1 MDLQRGSLSSS
12 FGSASLRLGRSAVLA
27 GVRAEVMEA
36 AQVQDQPLQGRIDVS
51 VEFPPLASPLFRD
64 KHRTQGLTTFL
75 ATTLTDVL
83 NSPGVFDPAQLSV
96 RKGEVTWVL
105 HLHII
110 CLNYDG
116 NAFDLCLL
124 AAVAALEDTRLP
136 ALVQPAV
143 EAGRLM
149 VAGPEAQ
156 ELASEARGVTF
167 LSRPLPATFA
177 QMPGGQWVLDPCAV
191 EEGLGASASLCNV
204 NGSWLVFHQGGGADA
219 NRFLEELM
227 PVARGCADKLS
238 KLLEAPA
245 E

>member
-1 MDLQRGSLSSS
+1 
-12 FGSASLRLGRSAVLA
+12 A
-27 GVRAEVMEA
+27 
-36 AQVQDQPLQGRIDVS
+36 
-51 VEFPPLASPLFRD
+51 
-64 KHRTQGLTTFL
+64 K
-75 ATTLTDVL
+75 
-83 NSPGVFDPAQLSV
+83 
-96 RKGEVTWVL
+96 
-105 HLHII
+105 
-110 CLNYDG
+110 
-116 NAFDLCLL
+116 
-124 AAVAALEDTRLP
+124 
-136 ALVQPAV
+136 
-143 EAGRLM
+143 
-149 VAGPEAQ
+149 
-156 ELASEARGVTF
+156 GVTF